1 MPTSMQIGS
10 LNAEI
15 LHNLSTIA
23 DDADMLNRV
32 AKYLRRLVKKR
43 EDETLMTREEFLG
56 KLDEAE
62 ETVAAVRELD
72 PYNFDL
78 FVFDEILAHRRQLF
92 FRALFGHGD
101 NFIQNSGI
109 QNLRHETGTYNSI
122 LHRFTHVIGKQYSF
136 HSALFF

>member
-32 AKYLRRLVKKR
+32 AKYLRRLTKKR
-43 EDETLMTREEFLG
+43 EDETLMTREEFFR

-62 ETVAAVRELD
+62 EDIAQGRGRTFSNIEDMNNWL
-72 PYNFDL
+72 
-78 FVFDEILAHRRQLF
+78 
-92 FRALFGHGD
+92 
-101 NFIQNSGI
+101 NS
-109 QNLRHETGTYNSI
+109 L
-122 LHRFTHVIGKQYSF
+122 
-136 HSALFF
+136 

>member
-15 LHNLSTIA
+15 LHNLSIIA
-23 DDADMLNRV
+23 DDAEMLNRV

-62 ETVAAVRELD
+62 EDIAQGRGRTFSNIEDMNRWL
-72 PYNFDL
+72 
-78 FVFDEILAHRRQLF
+78 
-92 FRALFGHGD
+92 
-101 NFIQNSGI
+101 NS
-109 QNLRHETGTYNSI
+109 L
-122 LHRFTHVIGKQYSF
+122 
-136 HSALFF
+136 

>member
-32 AKYLRRLVKKR
+32 AKYLRRLTKKR
-43 EDETLMTREEFLG
+43 EDDALMTREEFLG

-62 ETVAAVRELD
+62 EDIAQGRGRTFSNIEDMNRWL
-72 PYNFDL
+72 
-78 FVFDEILAHRRQLF
+78 
-92 FRALFGHGD
+92 
-101 NFIQNSGI
+101 NS
-109 QNLRHETGTYNSI
+109 L
-122 LHRFTHVIGKQYSF
+122 
-136 HSALFF
+136 

>member
-32 AKYLRRLVKKR
+32 AKYLRRLTKKR
-43 EDETLMTREEFLG
+43 EDDTLMTREEFFR

-62 ETVAAVRELD
+62 EDYKQGRYTTLLPGESVTDML
-72 PYNFDL
+72 
-78 FVFDEILAHRRQLF
+78 RRQ
-92 FRALFGHGD
+92 GYE
-101 NFIQNSGI
+101 I
-109 QNLRHETGTYNSI
+109 
-122 LHRFTHVIGKQYSF
+122 
-136 HSALFF
+136 

>member
-1 MPTSMQIGS
+1 MQIGS

-62 ETVAAVRELD
+62 EDIAQGRGRTFSNIEDMNRWL
-72 PYNFDL
+72 
-78 FVFDEILAHRRQLF
+78 
-92 FRALFGHGD
+92 
-101 NFIQNSGI
+101 NS
-109 QNLRHETGTYNSI
+109 L
-122 LHRFTHVIGKQYSF
+122 
-136 HSALFF
+136 

>member
-43 EDETLMTREEFLG
+43 EDETLMTREEFFR

-62 ETVAAVRELD
+62 EDIAQGRGRTFSNIEDMNRWL
-72 PYNFDL
+72 
-78 FVFDEILAHRRQLF
+78 
-92 FRALFGHGD
+92 
-101 NFIQNSGI
+101 NS
-109 QNLRHETGTYNSI
+109 L
-122 LHRFTHVIGKQYSF
+122 
-136 HSALFF
+136 

>member
-32 AKYLRRLVKKR
+32 AKYLRRLTKKR
-43 EDETLMTREEFLG
+43 EDDTLMTREEFFR

-62 ETVAAVRELD
+62 EDIAQGRGRTFSNIEDMNNWL
-72 PYNFDL
+72 
-78 FVFDEILAHRRQLF
+78 
-92 FRALFGHGD
+92 
-101 NFIQNSGI
+101 NS
-109 QNLRHETGTYNSI
+109 L
-122 LHRFTHVIGKQYSF
+122 
-136 HSALFF
+136 

>member
-62 ETVAAVRELD
+62 EDIAQGRGRTFSNIEDMNRWL
-72 PYNFDL
+72 
-78 FVFDEILAHRRQLF
+78 
-92 FRALFGHGD
+92 
-101 NFIQNSGI
+101 NS
-109 QNLRHETGTYNSI
+109 L
-122 LHRFTHVIGKQYSF
+122 
-136 HSALFF
+136 

>member
-62 ETVAAVRELD
+62 EDIAQGRGRTFSNIEDMNHWL
-72 PYNFDL
+72 
-78 FVFDEILAHRRQLF
+78 
-92 FRALFGHGD
+92 
-101 NFIQNSGI
+101 NS
-109 QNLRHETGTYNSI
+109 L
-122 LHRFTHVIGKQYSF
+122 
-136 HSALFF
+136 

>member
-43 EDETLMTREEFLG
+43 EDETLITREEFLG

-62 ETVAAVRELD
+62 EDIAQGRGRTFSNIEDMNRWL
-72 PYNFDL
+72 
-78 FVFDEILAHRRQLF
+78 
-92 FRALFGHGD
+92 
-101 NFIQNSGI
+101 NS
-109 QNLRHETGTYNSI
+109 L
-122 LHRFTHVIGKQYSF
+122 
-136 HSALFF
+136 

>member
-1 MPTSMQIGS
+1 MPTSMQNGS

-15 LHNLSTIA
+15 LHNLSIIA

-62 ETVAAVRELD
+62 EDIAQGRGRTFSNIEDMNRWL
-72 PYNFDL
+72 
-78 FVFDEILAHRRQLF
+78 
-92 FRALFGHGD
+92 
-101 NFIQNSGI
+101 NS
-109 QNLRHETGTYNSI
+109 L
-122 LHRFTHVIGKQYSF
+122 
-136 HSALFF
+136 

>member
-32 AKYLRRLVKKR
+32 AKYLRRLTKKR
-43 EDETLMTREEFLG
+43 EDDALMTREEFFR

-62 ETVAAVRELD
+62 EDIAQGRGRTFSNIEDMNNWL
-72 PYNFDL
+72 
-78 FVFDEILAHRRQLF
+78 
-92 FRALFGHGD
+92 
-101 NFIQNSGI
+101 NS
-109 QNLRHETGTYNSI
+109 L
-122 LHRFTHVIGKQYSF
+122 
-136 HSALFF
+136 